1 MTAQWQEDRDYEIS
15 ARYDYR
21 QEAFGSYCQLHRV
34 HYGADCPVCEDA
46 IAEVQ
51 WAQWAQD
58 VTEPGEARV
67 SRTARREVMLTL
79 RQNGWTVVC
88 RGTTVVWSLPVRTT
102 DACEHG
108 YHRACR
114 ACDPDGN

>member
-1 MTAQWQEDRDYEIS
+1 VTVTTETTMTHEQEDRDYEIS

-21 QEAFGSYCQLHRV
+21 QETFGSYCQLHRV

-46 IAEVQ
+46 IAEV
-51 WAQWAQD
+51 QWAQD

-88 RGTTVVWSLPVRTT
+88 RGTTVAWTR
-102 DACEHG
+102 
-108 YHRACR
+108 R
-114 ACDPDGN
+114 